1 MPNEAA
7 AAVGGRLETRIPTMA
22 KRNKQYVTDENG
34 KRVAVLLPLRE
45 YEELLEDLHDL
56 TVLHERRDE
65 QPVAADEFE
74 RKLRDDGLV

>member
-1 MPNEAA
+1 
-7 AAVGGRLETRIPTMA
+7 V
-22 KRNKQYVTDENG
+22 V
-34 KRVAVLLPLRE
+34 LPLRE

-74 RKLRDDGLV
+74 RELRADGLV

>member
-1 MPNEAA
+1 
-7 AAVGGRLETRIPTMA
+7 V
-22 KRNKQYVTDENG
+22 V
-34 KRVAVLLPLRE
+34 LPLRE

-74 RKLRDDGLV
+74 RKLRDDGLVWPRLQAFRQTRLRATSQRHAGDS